1 MDEVRYMIS
10 EAAKK
15 LQVESHVLRYWEEE
29 LGLTIGRTDM
39 GHRYYTEEDIQLFL
53 CIQKLKN
60 EGMLLR
66 DLKFMIPELT
76 AARKRLNSAKP
87 EESPAS
93 VSPAGK
99 GEADSGKDVRTDA
112 QADDT
117 PDDDLTADDYIW
129 IDIDPAAD
137 TQSNVSPA
145 AGGTQSG
152 VSPAA
157 DNIRSGVSPAADNIR
172 GGVSPAAGNIQSG
185 ASQTAGNI
193 RGGASQAA
201 GSIPGDVSPAAN
213 EQADLPADAPAA
225 GTLSAE
231 NTLPESTAPASPQTA
246 SPEADVIQVTQLE
259 QVRSLIGD
267 VLTDVVSA
275 NNETLKKDISR
286 KVTADVIREMDFL
299 FQANERRE
307 EEHYRKL
314 DTLIRQQQASRRE
327 AARETPLGK
336 LKKLL
341 T

>member
-15 LQVESHVLRYWEEE
+15 VQVESHVLRYWEEE
-29 LGLTIGRTDM
+29 LDLEIGRTDM
-39 GHRYYTEEDIQLFL
+39 GHRYYTEDDIQLFL

-66 DLKFMIPELT
+66 DLKPMIPELT
-76 AARKRLNSAKP
+76 ATRKRLNAARLKKQAES
-87 EESPAS
+87 EEKNIVKADTAPISPDVRTEKINTESKNTTLEPHQEEKNTLQDSPAS
-93 VSPAGK
+93 APS
-99 GEADSGKDVRTDA
+99 GETTVPTELTSA
-112 QADDT
+112 QT
-117 PDDDLTADDYIW
+117 
-129 IDIDPAAD
+129 
-137 TQSNVSPA
+137 
-145 AGGTQSG
+145 
-152 VSPAA
+152 
-157 DNIRSGVSPAADNIR
+157 
-172 GGVSPAAGNIQSG
+172 
-185 ASQTAGNI
+185 
-193 RGGASQAA
+193 
-201 GSIPGDVSPAAN
+201 
-213 EQADLPADAPAA
+213 E
-225 GTLSAE
+225 
-231 NTLPESTAPASPQTA
+231 
-246 SPEADVIQVTQLE
+246 VIQMTQLE

-314 DTLIRQQQASRRE
+314 DMLIRQQQAHRKE
-327 AARETPLGK
+327 AMRDTPIGK